1 MDRIGQ
7 YKIVRQVGMGAFASV
22 YEAFDELLGRRLA
35 VKVAKTHP
43 DSLDFETPAVRFQ
56 TEARVLRRL
65 DHPSIARVFD
75 TGVMDDG
82 TPFLVMEWIEGRSLE
97 QILQDGQRIPLD
109 ESLSIAEQAASA
121 LGAAHEAGF
130 VHSDVKPS
138 NIFIDDASSKHSP
151 RVKLSD
157 FGLAGALSSATS
169 MTKAGTVI
177 GTPYYM
183 APEQIRGQALSPSSD
198 VWQLG
203 VVLFRMLTG
212 LLPFRGDGLGVV
224 QAIVSAHVEIPE
236 GANLPPSVEAFL
248 RRCLDKDPLKRPL
261 NGTEAAG
268 ELARLRTTLR
278 SFTAGITRLIA
289 ASAAPF
295 PVAPSAAAPFAAPH
309 PAPPRAAPPLA
320 ARPPAAPTR
329 SLAKRQS
336 PEPTHRANV
345 PLAGQMPI
353 SSNVVLTSAAVVVL
367 ATVVLL
373 LSRYTRF
380 QPGPW
385 IGVVLGVGLA
395 LGGAI
400 LGRAIQNLLA
410 ARRRTI
416 AFEAQDIL
424 TGARA
429 KKRLSQTLA
438 IQVGQLLDKCRMA
451 DEKFLAMSMAVMV
464 EEFRSAA
471 AFDDRQKALMNAVTL
486 LDKLMTKLSPW
497 YVRHDKLIGF
507 IVTLVGILSG
517 LAAVAEN
524 LAKLVKGS

>member
-1 MDRIGQ
+1 MDHIGH
-7 YKIVRQVGMGAFASV
+7 YKIVRQVGMGAFGSV
-22 YEAFDELLGRRLA
+22 YEAFDPLLDRR
-35 VKVAKTHP
+35 VAIKLSRTHADSP
-43 DSLDFETPAVRFQ
+43 DYETPAVRFQ

-75 TGVMDDG
+75 TGVLDDG
-82 TPFLVMEWIEGRSLE
+82 TPFLVMEWTEGRSLD
-97 QILQDGQRIPLD
+97 QILQAGQRIPLD
-109 ESLSIAEQAASA
+109 ESLSIAEQTASA
-121 LGAAHEAGF
+121 LGAAHAAGF
-130 VHSDVKPS
+130 LHSDVKPS
-138 NIFIDDASSKHSP
+138 NIFIDDASSAHFP
-151 RVKLSD
+151 RVMLSD

-212 LLPFRGDGLGVV
+212 KLPFQGDGLGVV
-224 QAIVSAHVEIPE
+224 QAIISAQVDIPE
-236 GANLPPSVEAFL
+236 GANLPPAVEAFL
-248 RRCLDKDPLKRPL
+248 RRCLDKDPLKRPP

-268 ELARLRTTLR
+268 ELARLRKTLT
-278 SFTAGITRLIA
+278 SFTADFTRVIA
-289 ASAAPF
+289 ASA
-295 PVAPSAAAPFAAPH
+295 AAAPFAAPN
-309 PAPPRAAPPLA
+309 PAPPLA
-320 ARPPAAPTR
+320 APPPGARSPDAFTR
-329 SLAKRQS
+329 GLAKRQS

-345 PLAGQMPI
+345 PLAAHMPI

-367 ATVVLL
+367 ATVVLF

-385 IGVVLGVGLA
+385 IGVALGVGLA
-395 LGGAI
+395 LGGVI

-410 ARRRTI
+410 ARRRAI

-438 IQVGQLLDKCRMA
+438 IQVDQLLDKCRMA

-464 EEFRSAA
+464 EEFRSATV
-471 AFDDRQKALMNAVTL
+471 FDDRQKALMNAVTL
-486 LDKLMTKLSPW
+486 LDKLMPKLSPW
-497 YVRHDKLIGF
+497 YVRHDKLIGL